1 VLRFNKYSIFTRSN
15 GANIVL
21 TTTVANVPLA
31 NRRPAISRP
40 DIPLFSDLGS
50 SDRVAAR
57 VAVAVRL
64 VPPRARVDAD
74 ADTDATPHPRRRS
87 PPRRS
92 PTDVVSAHPPPP
104 PPTPR
109 VHAPRTARA
118 IRRPIAR
125 ARLAPPRVVAAVG
138 AVVVDRT
145 FTIDTDDEDDD
156 EDVDDPIARRVRGR
170 APSLDRAARCGAKV
184 GNSSEDARRAI
195 DALESFVYGDDDG
208 LNRECTTYVIVK
220 CTMCILLRY
229 HQGVVVQLVRG

>member
-40 DIPLFSDLGS
+40 DIALFSDPRS
-50 SDRVAAR
+50 SDRVGAR
-57 VAVAVRL
+57 VAGAVRL

-74 ADTDATPHPRRRS
+74 ADTDATPHPRRHT

-92 PTDVVSAHPPPP
+92 PTVVVSAHPPPFP
-104 PPTPR
+104 PRSR

-125 ARLAPPRVVAAVG
+125 HRLAPPRVVAVVG
-138 AVVVDRT
+138 AVAVDRT
-145 FTIDTDDEDDD
+145 FTIDTDDDDD
-156 EDVDDPIARRVRGR
+156 DDVDVDDPIARRVRGR
-170 APSLDRAARCGAKV
+170 APTLDRAARCGAKV
-184 GNSSEDARRAI
+184 ENSTEDARRAI
-195 DALESFVYGDDDG
+195 DARYRSCKG
-208 LNRECTTYVIVK
+208 
-220 CTMCILLRY
+220 TMMA
-229 HQGVVVQLVRG
+229 